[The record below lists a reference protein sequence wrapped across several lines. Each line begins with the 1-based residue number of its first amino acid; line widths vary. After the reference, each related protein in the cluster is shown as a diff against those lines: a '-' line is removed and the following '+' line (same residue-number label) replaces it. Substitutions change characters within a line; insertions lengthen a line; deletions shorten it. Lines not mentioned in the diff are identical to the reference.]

1 VSVAATLTLQEGHLQ
16 RMRLA
21 LGGIG
26 AVPFRVDHLVHQFT
40 GLRPTMQWAQEV
52 ADAVGLGVQPQEDE
66 RIPAVYKKELARS
79 LTLRAVLRTL
89 EKLGVTTHE

>member
-1 VSVAATLTLQEGHLQ
+1 
-16 RMRLA
+16 
-21 LGGIG
+21 
-26 AVPFRVDHLVHQFT
+26 
-40 GLRPTMQWAQEV
+40 MQWAQEV

-79 LTLRAVLRTL
+79 LTLRSVLRTL